1 MRKKRSIIGV
11 DKNEQASK
19 PIKKKKKKV
28 KCGKIRILVN

>member
-19 PIKKKKKKV
+19 PIKKKKKKSEMW
-28 KCGKIRILVN
+28 